1 MIRDITIG
9 QYYPAES
16 AIHKMDARLKLMI
29 TFVFIVTLFL
39 VNTFVGYVFVIA
51 CMGLTIRASKVPFKF
66 MTRGLKSIIV
76 IILFTVVINL
86 FMTQG
91 EHVLLRVGFLRVT
104 MEGVLLA
111 AKMCVRLVLLII
123 GSSVLT
129 LTTTPIQL
137 TDAIEYILKPFK
149 RIGVPAHEIAMM
161 MTIALRFIPTLLDET
176 DKIMKA
182 QQARGADFD
191 TGNLIQ
197 KAKSLI
203 PILVLSARTEE
214 HDKVAALDAGANDY
228 VTKPFGT
235 EELLARVRAMLRNIH
250 QYMSV
255 NPVVNAKFSVNGLEI
270 DYEKRIVTVDG
281 REVTLTQTEYN
292 IVVLLAEHAGRV
304 MTYNEIIQR
313 IWGWSDA
320 GSVKKLQVNMANI
333 RKKLGEEPG
342 KNRYITNKI
351 GIGYRMD

>member
-191 TGNLIQ
+191 TGT
-197 KAKSLI
+197 LI
-203 PILVLSARTEE
+203 PILVPLFISAFRR
-214 HDKVAALDAGANDY
+214 A
-228 VTKPFGT
+228 
-235 EELLARVRAMLRNIH
+235 EELAMAMEARCYH
-250 QYMSV
+250 
-255 NPVVNAKFSVNGLEI
+255 G
-270 DYEKRIVTVDG
+270 D
-281 REVTLTQTEYN
+281 
-292 IVVLLAEHAGRV
+292 EHRTRMNV
-304 MTYNEIIQR
+304 MTMKSSDYRAAVMAAVYTVVIIGLR
-313 IWGWSDA
+313 FVAKAVPFI
-320 GSVKKLQVNMANI
+320 I
-333 RKKLGEEPG
+333 
-342 KNRYITNKI
+342 
-351 GIGYRMD
+351 

>member
-149 RIGVPAHEIAMM
+149 RVGVPAHEIAMM
-161 MTIALRFIPTLLDET
+161 MTIALRFIPTLIEET
-176 DKIMKA
+176 EKIMNA
-182 QQARGADFD
+182 QKARGAMLDSGTF
-191 TGNLIQ
+191 TQRI
-197 KAKSLI
+197 KALVPILI
-203 PILVLSARTEE
+203 PLFISAFRRADELAMAMECRCYHGGEGRTRLKQLKFTGEDFKCLAVIAVALVAIACTRFF
-214 HDKVAALDAGANDY
+214 VPG
-228 VTKPFGT
+228 
-235 EELLARVRAMLRNIH
+235 LA
-250 QYMSV
+250 
-255 NPVVNAKFSVNGLEI
+255 
-270 DYEKRIVTVDG
+270 
-281 REVTLTQTEYN
+281 
-292 IVVLLAEHAGRV
+292 
-304 MTYNEIIQR
+304 
-313 IWGWSDA
+313 
-320 GSVKKLQVNMANI
+320 
-333 RKKLGEEPG
+333 
-342 KNRYITNKI
+342 
-351 GIGYRMD
+351 